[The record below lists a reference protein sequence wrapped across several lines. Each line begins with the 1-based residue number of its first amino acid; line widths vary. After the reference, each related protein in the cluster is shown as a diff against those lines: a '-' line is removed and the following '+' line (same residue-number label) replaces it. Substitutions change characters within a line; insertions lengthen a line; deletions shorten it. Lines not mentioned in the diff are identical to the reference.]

1 MSKKYY
7 YMAACE
13 VKVIVEDQV
22 VSDSVNVL
30 HTTTENR
37 ISPTDLGLM
46 QQRAGLAYLQ
56 GMKDRGLNPE
66 LLKIDDVVIINIV
79 KLGQFTDAEWVNTTP
94 ASVKKEM
101 HNAKRAH
108 LSVVETPANP
118 EEPTNGEG

>member
-1 MSKKYY
+1 
-7 YMAACE
+7 MAACE